1 MFEDVENNIKRQ
13 DTFNYTHKHA
23 PTQYWFN
30 PVPQSVMMNTQNVF
44 AMPGIEDVMIHLTIE
59 SDD

>member
-1 MFEDVENNIKRQ
+1 MWRTKLKGKIHSI
-13 DTFNYTHKHA
+13 THTNTH
-23 PTQYWFN
+23 PHNTDLILYLDG
-30 PVPQSVMMNTQNVF
+30 VTMNTQNVF